1 MKRKKPIAVGQT
13 GDRQDGLR
21 DRWTDMKKTSQDSPP
36 VTVVGGN
43 VAATHSHTFVVV
55 G

>member
-1 MKRKKPIAVGQT
+1 MLVGQT

-21 DRWTDMKKTSQDSPP
+21 DRWDRDMETSQESPP
-36 VTVVGGN
+36 VTVVGGK
-43 VAATHSHTFVVV
+43 AARTHGHTFVVV

>member
-1 MKRKKPIAVGQT
+1 MLLEGRAK
-13 GDRQDGLR
+13 DRTDKLR
-21 DRWTDMKKTSQDSPP
+21 DRWTETWGGKTSQDSPP

-43 VAATHSHTFVVV
+43 VAPTHSHTFVVV